1 MTTADDGVNWNRKVW
16 RLSAPIILSNL
27 FVPLPGAV
35 DTAVLGHL
43 DSEAYLGAVA
53 VSAMIFSFIY
63 WGFGFLRMGTTGP
76 AAQAWGASDRAE
88 LWSVLF
94 RGLMLAGGFGLI
106 LWVGQSLFSMIAFY
120 LVEASG
126 EVEGLAQLYYNVRI
140 WGAPATLANYV
151 LIGWF
156 LGLQNARIPMVLQ
169 LFINGVN
176 VALDLFFVLGLSM
189 TVEGVA
195 LATVI
200 AEYSGL
206 LLGLYFVLRRKGLWP
221 DTGLR
226 RAQLLDPVRLKR
238 MIAVNRDIFIRTLC
252 LVFAFAYFTAQGA
265 KMDDTILA
273 ANMVLM
279 NFMTFTA
286 FGLDGFAHA
295 SEALVGDAVGRRNDQ
310 SLRKAVMAAI
320 RLGAL
325 MAVGGAVVFWFAGG
339 LIIDMF
345 TSLADLRAI
354 AMTHLFW
361 VALMPLASV
370 WCFIFDGVFLGAT
383 RSEDLRNGMILSLL
397 GYLALIHGTVPL
409 LGSHGLWLSMAGFML
424 LRGATLWWRYPGLLR
439 RVSVAS

>member
-1 MTTADDGVNWNRKVW
+1 MAQLPDDPNWNRKVW

-43 DSEAYLGAVA
+43 DNEAYLGAVA

-76 AAQAWGASDRAE
+76 AAQAWGADNRGE

-94 RGLMLAGGFGLI
+94 RGMILAGGFGLI
-106 LWVGQSLFSMIAFY
+106 LMLAQALIALVAFY

-126 EVEGLAQLYYNVRI
+126 DVEGLARVYFDVRI
-140 WGAPATLANYV
+140 WGAPAALANYV

-156 LGLQNARIPMVLQ
+156 LGLQNARIPMILQ
-169 LFINGVN
+169 LFVNGVN
-176 VALDLFFVLGLSM
+176 VALDLVFVLGLGM

-200 AEYSGL
+200 AEYSGPT
-206 LLGLYFVLRRKGLWP
+206 LGAYLVLRRSALWP
-221 DTGLR
+221 DGGVSWAQIVDSTRLR
-226 RAQLLDPVRLKR
+226 R
-238 MIAVNRDIFIRTLC
+238 MMAVNRDIFIRTLC

-265 KMDDTILA
+265 KMDDTVLA

-295 SEALVGDAVGRRNDQ
+295 SEALVGDAIGRRNDR
-310 SLRKAVMAAI
+310 SVRLAVSAALKLGGVMAA
-320 RLGAL
+320 GV
-325 MAVGGAVVFWFAGG
+325 AVIFWFGGG
-339 LIIDMF
+339 LIIDIF
-345 TSLADLRAI
+345 TSIPPVKALAMD
-354 AMTHLFW
+354 HLIW
-361 VALMPLASV
+361 VTVMPLVSV
-370 WCFIFDGVFLGAT
+370 WCFVFDGVFLGAT
-383 RSEDLRNGMILSLL
+383 RSDDLRNGMILSLI
-397 GYLALIHGTVPL
+397 GYLVLIHGTIPL
-409 LGSHGLWLSMAGFML
+409 FGSHGLWLAMAGFMA
-424 LRGATLWWRYPGLLR
+424 LRGITLWWRYPNLLR
-439 RVSVAS
+439 KAAAA

>member
-1 MTTADDGVNWNRKVW
+1 MTRLPDNENWNRKVW

-76 AAQAWGASDRAE
+76 AAQAWGAGDRGE

-94 RGLMLAGGFGLI
+94 RGMLLAGGFGLVLMAAQALI
-106 LWVGQSLFSMIAFY
+106 AQVAFS

-126 EVEGLAQLYYNVRI
+126 DVEGLARTYFDVRI
-140 WGAPATLANYV
+140 WGAPAALANYV
-151 LIGWF
+151 FIGWF
-156 LGLQNARIPMVLQ
+156 LGLQNARIPMILQ
-169 LFINGVN
+169 LFVNGVN
-176 VALDLFFVLGLSM
+176 VVLDLAFVLGLGM
-189 TVEGVA
+189 TVDGVA

-206 LLGLYFVLRRKGLWP
+206 ALGIYLVLRRSSLWP
-221 DTGLR
+221 ADGLKWAQIVDSARLR
-226 RAQLLDPVRLKR
+226 RML
-238 MIAVNRDIFIRTLC
+238 AVNRDIFIRTLC

-265 KMDDTILA
+265 KMDDTVLA

-279 NFMTFTA
+279 NFVTFTA

-310 SLRKAVMAAI
+310 SVRQAVSAALKLGGIMAA
-320 RLGAL
+320 G
-325 MAVGGAVVFWFAGG
+325 VAVVFWFGGG
-339 LIIDMF
+339 LIVNIF
-345 TSLADLRAI
+345 TSIDDVHTV
-354 AMTHLFW
+354 AMDHLIW
-361 VALMPLASV
+361 VTVMPVVSV
-370 WCFIFDGVFLGAT
+370 WCFVFDGVFLGAT
-383 RSEDLRNGMILSLL
+383 RSEDLRNGMILSLI
-397 GYLALIHGTVPL
+397 GYLILIHGTVPL
-409 LGSHGLWLSMAGFML
+409 FGSHGLWLAMTGFMA
-424 LRGATLWWRYPGLLR
+424 LRGVTLWWRYPNLLR
-439 RVSVAS
+439 KLVVA